1 MMSYVNYISIF
12 KNPGKIQQDETK
24 TCCER
29 FVYFTK
35 KLSEGLDLELTHLVG
50 RGSSRRGGTFKG
62 CPSEGTV
69 WVHLGDLEVFLS
81 AALPKVAFET
91 KPKLGHFPYRASHP
105 GSHVLCSER
114 THPASPEAG
123 GALEGPS

>member
-1 MMSYVNYISIF
+1 MSYVNYISIF
-12 KNPGKIQQDETK
+12 KNPGKIQQDETM

-105 GSHVLCSER
+105 GSHVLCSDR
-114 THPASPEAG
+114 AHPASPEAG
-123 GALEGPS
+123 SALEGPS